1 LTPKPRSGTV
11 QVHTGGALVA
21 SFVYIDN
28 SNVFIEGQHVSAV
41 RHGMAMNIF
50 DAQQQRISDRDY
62 KLDFGRLYEFSG
74 ATKDGCAKL
83 FGSRPPPNDSL
94 WAVAKKAGFEVVV
107 FDRSEWTGKEKMVDT
122 AIVTAM
128 VRDAYTKVKKETDE
142 TILMA
147 GDSDYTPTIEQLVAD
162 GYKVEVVFW
171 DHAGSALKRAATKFT
186 SLNQYLDHLAKT

>member
-1 LTPKPRSGTV
+1 M
-11 QVHTGGALVA
+11 A

-41 RHGMAMNIF
+41 RHGMAMSIF

-74 ATKDGCAKL
+74 ATKDGGAKL
-83 FGSRPPPNDSL
+83 FGSRPPPNDTL
-94 WAVAKKAGFEVVV
+94 WTIAKKAGFEVTV

-122 AIVTAM
+122 AIVAALM
-128 VRDAYTKVKKETDE
+128 RDAYTKVKKETDE
-142 TILMA
+142 IILMA
-147 GDSDYTPTIEQLVAD
+147 GDSDYTPPVEQLVAD

-171 DHAGSALKRAATKFT
+171 DHAASALKRAATKFT
-186 SLNQYLDHLAKT
+186 SLNQYLDHLAKK